1 MSYTLS
7 FREQWP
13 PQQLVRSG
21 GEHDPL
27 ERELRTVNVDQYGD
41 VVVDEGMKI
50 PKNYD
55 FCLDVNGDI
64 IPKWSTGLSTFT
76 EIAYLPIHFQQK
88 GERLWR
94 IECGVMQMHPAE
106 MQIISKAH
114 DPCHYG
120 INPTESV
127 TPEAFRRM
135 LRCLPWVKVFSFKEL
150 RKTDDESK

>member
-64 IPKWSTGLSTFT
+64 IPKWSTGKRDKIHSIRLLPTFVD
-76 EIAYLPIHFQQK
+76 ELIA
-88 GERLWR
+88 EN
-94 IECGVMQMHPAE
+94 V
-106 MQIISKAH
+106 
-114 DPCHYG
+114 G
-120 INPTESV
+120 INV
-127 TPEAFRRM
+127 
-135 LRCLPWVKVFSFKEL
+135 
-150 RKTDDESK
+150 